1 MFIYVYMEGNNN
13 DEEKLS
19 NFCKIMLTRVD
30 MEKKFKKTD
39 KATLL
44 KLLNPKIPDKVIN
57 SYKKNNN
64 SWKED
69 SLLRIFDDC
78 FFNMFLTG
86 LKIQTDRLDPS
97 DDAIM
102 SQKIDYRYMDHIIR
116 GTVDEIKE
124 LQKEI
129 DDLKDSDSVPEKEY
143 YAMLAEKDQEILQ
156 QCNEIEI
163 LERKLA
169 DQRKH
174 FEDMI
179 QHERKTHN
187 KLMHNLENQIDK
199 MAGNDK

>member
-1 MFIYVYMEGNNN
+1 MEGHNNN

-97 DDAIM
+97 DDPIM

-156 QCNEIEI
+156 QSNEIGI

-179 QHERKTHN
+179 KHERKTHN
-187 KLMHNLENQIDK
+187 KLMNNLENQIDK
-199 MAGNDK
+199 MAGNDN

>member
-1 MFIYVYMEGNNN
+1 MEGHNNN
-13 DEEKLS
+13 DEEKLL

-39 KATLL
+39 KAILL
-44 KLLNPKIPDKVIN
+44 KLLNPKISDKVIN

-78 FFNMFLTG
+78 FFNMFMTG
-86 LKIQTDRLDPS
+86 MKIQSDRLDPS

-129 DDLKDSDSVPEKEY
+129 DDLKDSESVPEKEY
-143 YAMLAEKDQEILQ
+143 YDMMADKDREILQ
-156 QCNEIEI
+156 QCNEIGI

>member
-1 MFIYVYMEGNNN
+1 MEGHNSSACN
-13 DEEKLS
+13 DEEKLL

-30 MEKKFKKTD
+30 MDKKFKKTD

-57 SYKKNNN
+57 GYKKNNN

-86 LKIQTDRLDPS
+86 LKIQTDRLNPS
-97 DDAIM
+97 DDPII
-102 SQKIDYRYMDHIIR
+102 SQKFDYRYMDHIIQ

-129 DDLKDSDSVPEKEY
+129 DDLNDSDSVPEKEY
-143 YAMLAEKDQEILQ
+143 YNMLSEKDKEISEKDK
-156 QCNEIEI
+156 EIKL

-169 DQRKH
+169 EQRKF
-174 FEDMI
+174 FEDKMEH
-179 QHERKTHN
+179 QQKMHEQRVN
-187 KLMHNLENQIDK
+187 NLENVIDK
-199 MAGNDK
+199 MTGNNN

>member
-1 MFIYVYMEGNNN
+1 MEGHNNN

-97 DDAIM
+97 DDPIM

-156 QCNEIEI
+156 QSNEIGI

-179 QHERKTHN
+179 KHERKTHN
-187 KLMHNLENQIDK
+187 KLMNNLENQIDK

>member
-1 MFIYVYMEGNNN
+1 MEGHNSS
-13 DEEKLS
+13 DEEKLL

-30 MEKKFKKTD
+30 MDKKFKKTD

-57 SYKKNNN
+57 GYKKNNN

-86 LKIQTDRLDPS
+86 LKIQTDRLNPS
-97 DDAIM
+97 DDPII
-102 SQKIDYRYMDHIIR
+102 SQKFDYRYMDHIIQ

-129 DDLKDSDSVPEKEY
+129 DDLNDSDSVPEKEY
-143 YAMLAEKDQEILQ
+143 YNMLSEKDKEISEKDK
-156 QCNEIEI
+156 EIKL

-169 DQRKH
+169 EQRKF
-174 FEDMI
+174 FEDKMEH
-179 QHERKTHN
+179 QQKMHEQRVN
-187 KLMHNLENQIDK
+187 NLENVIDK
-199 MAGNDK
+199 MTGNNN

>member
-1 MFIYVYMEGNNN
+1 MEGLKKK
-13 DEEKLS
+13 DEEKLL

-39 KATLL
+39 KAILL
-44 KLLNPKIPDKVIN
+44 KLLNPKISDKVIN

-78 FFNMFLTG
+78 FFNMFITG
-86 LKIQTDRLDPS
+86 MKIQSDRLDPS
-97 DDAIM
+97 DDPIM
-102 SQKIDYRYMDHIIR
+102 SQKIDYRYMDYIIQ

-124 LQKEI
+124 LQKEV
-129 DDLKDSDSVPEKEY
+129 DDLKDSDSVPKKEY
-143 YAMLAEKDQEILQ
+143 YTMMAEKDQEILQ
-156 QCNEIEI
+156 QSNEIGI

-169 DQRKH
+169 EQRKH

-179 QHERKTHN
+179 KHERKTHN
-187 KLMHNLENQIDK
+187 KLMNNLENQIDK
-199 MAGNDK
+199 MAGNDN

>member
-1 MFIYVYMEGNNN
+1 MEGHNNN
-13 DEEKLS
+13 DEEKLL

-39 KATLL
+39 KAILL

-78 FFNMFLTG
+78 FFNMFMTG
-86 LKIQTDRLDPS
+86 MKIQSDRLDPS

-129 DDLKDSDSVPEKEY
+129 DDLKDSESVPEKEY
-143 YAMLAEKDQEILQ
+143 YDMMADKDREILQ
-156 QCNEIEI
+156 QCNEIGI

-174 FEDMI
+174 FEAMI

>member
-1 MFIYVYMEGNNN
+1 MEGHNSS
-13 DEEKLS
+13 DEEKLL

-30 MEKKFKKTD
+30 MDKKFKKTD

-57 SYKKNNN
+57 GYKKNNN

-86 LKIQTDRLDPS
+86 LKIQTDRLNPS
-97 DDAIM
+97 DDPII
-102 SQKIDYRYMDHIIR
+102 SQKFDYRYMDHIIQ

-129 DDLKDSDSVPEKEY
+129 DDLNDSDSVPEKEY
-143 YAMLAEKDQEILQ
+143 YNMLSEKDKEISEKDKDIKL
-156 QCNEIEI
+156 

-169 DQRKH
+169 EQRKF
-174 FEDMI
+174 FEDKMEH
-179 QHERKTHN
+179 QQKMHEQRVN
-187 KLMHNLENQIDK
+187 NLENVIDK
-199 MAGNDK
+199 MTGNNN

>member
-1 MFIYVYMEGNNN
+1 MEGHNNN
-13 DEEKLS
+13 DEEKLL

-39 KATLL
+39 KAILL

-78 FFNMFLTG
+78 FFNMFMTG
-86 LKIQTDRLDPS
+86 MKIQTDRLDPS
-97 DDAIM
+97 DDPIM

-129 DDLKDSDSVPEKEY
+129 DDLKDSDLVPEKEY
-143 YAMLAEKDQEILQ
+143 YAMMAEKDQEILQ
-156 QCNEIEI
+156 QCNEISI

>member
-1 MFIYVYMEGNNN
+1 MEGHNNN
-13 DEEKLS
+13 DEEKLL

-39 KATLL
+39 KAILL
-44 KLLNPKIPDKVIN
+44 KLLNPKISDKVIN

-78 FFNMFLTG
+78 FFNMFITG
-86 LKIQTDRLDPS
+86 MKIQSDRLDPS
-97 DDAIM
+97 DDPIM
-102 SQKIDYRYMDHIIR
+102 SQKIDYRYMDYIIQ

-124 LQKEI
+124 LQKEV
-129 DDLKDSDSVPEKEY
+129 DDLKDSDSVPKKEY
-143 YAMLAEKDQEILQ
+143 YTMMAEKDQEILQ
-156 QCNEIEI
+156 QSNEIGI

-169 DQRKH
+169 EQRKH

-179 QHERKTHN
+179 KHERKTHN
-187 KLMHNLENQIDK
+187 KLMNNLENQIDK
-199 MAGNDK
+199 MAGNDN

>member
-1 MFIYVYMEGNNN
+1 MEGHNSS
-13 DEEKLS
+13 DEEKLL

-30 MEKKFKKTD
+30 MDKKFKKTD

-57 SYKKNNN
+57 GYKKNNN

-97 DDAIM
+97 DDPII
-102 SQKIDYRYMDHIIR
+102 SQKFDYRYMDHIIQ

-129 DDLKDSDSVPEKEY
+129 DDLNDSDSVPEKEY
-143 YAMLAEKDQEILQ
+143 YNMLSEKDKEISEKDK
-156 QCNEIEI
+156 EIKL

-169 DQRKH
+169 EQRKF
-174 FEDMI
+174 FEDKMEH
-179 QHERKTHN
+179 QQKMHEQRVN
-187 KLMHNLENQIDK
+187 NLENVIDK
-199 MAGNDK
+199 MTGNNN

>member
-1 MFIYVYMEGNNN
+1 MEGHNSSACN
-13 DEEKLS
+13 DEEKLL

-30 MEKKFKKTD
+30 MDKKFKKTD

-57 SYKKNNN
+57 GYKKNNN

-97 DDAIM
+97 DDPII
-102 SQKIDYRYMDHIIR
+102 SQKFDYRYMDHIIQ

-129 DDLKDSDSVPEKEY
+129 DDLNDSDSVPEKEY
-143 YAMLAEKDQEILQ
+143 YNMLSEKDKEISEKDK
-156 QCNEIEI
+156 EIKL

-169 DQRKH
+169 EQRKF
-174 FEDMI
+174 FEDKMEH
-179 QHERKTHN
+179 QQKMHEQRVN
-187 KLMHNLENQIDK
+187 NLENVIDK
-199 MAGNDK
+199 MTGNNN

>member
-1 MFIYVYMEGNNN
+1 MEGHNNN
-13 DEEKLS
+13 DEEKLL
-19 NFCKIMLTRVD
+19 NFCKIILTRVD

-39 KATLL
+39 KAILL
-44 KLLNPKIPDKVIN
+44 KLLNPKISDKVIN

-78 FFNMFLTG
+78 FFNMFITG
-86 LKIQTDRLDPS
+86 MKIQSDRLDPS
-97 DDAIM
+97 DDPIM
-102 SQKIDYRYMDHIIR
+102 SQKIDYRYMDYIIQ

-129 DDLKDSDSVPEKEY
+129 DDLKDSDSVPKKEY
-143 YAMLAEKDQEILQ
+143 YTMMAEKDQEILQ
-156 QCNEIEI
+156 QCNDIGI

-179 QHERKTHN
+179 KHERKTHN
-187 KLMHNLENQIDK
+187 KLMNNLENQIDK
-199 MAGNDK
+199 MAGNDN

>member
-1 MFIYVYMEGNNN
+1 MEGHNSSACN
-13 DEEKLS
+13 DEEKLL

-30 MEKKFKKTD
+30 MDKKFKKTD

-57 SYKKNNN
+57 GYKKNNN

-86 LKIQTDRLDPS
+86 LKIQTDRLNPS
-97 DDAIM
+97 DDPII
-102 SQKIDYRYMDHIIR
+102 SQKFDYRYMDHIIQ

-129 DDLKDSDSVPEKEY
+129 DDLNDSDSVPEKEY
-143 YAMLAEKDQEILQ
+143 YNMLSEKDKEISEKDKDIKL
-156 QCNEIEI
+156 

-169 DQRKH
+169 EQRKF
-174 FEDMI
+174 FEDKMEH
-179 QHERKTHN
+179 QQKMHEQRVN
-187 KLMHNLENQIDK
+187 NLENVIDK
-199 MAGNDK
+199 MTGNNN

>member
-1 MFIYVYMEGNNN
+1 MEGHNNN
-13 DEEKLS
+13 DEEKLL

-97 DDAIM
+97 DDPIM

-156 QCNEIEI
+156 QSNEIGI

>member
-1 MFIYVYMEGNNN
+1 MEGHNSS
-13 DEEKLS
+13 DEEKLL

-30 MEKKFKKTD
+30 MDKKFKKTD

-57 SYKKNNN
+57 GYKKNNN

-97 DDAIM
+97 DDPII
-102 SQKIDYRYMDHIIR
+102 SQKFDYRYMDHIIQ

-129 DDLKDSDSVPEKEY
+129 DDLNDSDSVPEKEY
-143 YAMLAEKDQEILQ
+143 YNMLSEKDKEISEKDKDIKL
-156 QCNEIEI
+156 

-169 DQRKH
+169 EQRKF
-174 FEDMI
+174 FEDKMEH
-179 QHERKTHN
+179 QQKMHEQRVN
-187 KLMHNLENQIDK
+187 NLENVIDK
-199 MAGNDK
+199 MTGNNN

>member
-1 MFIYVYMEGNNN
+1 MEGHNNN

-97 DDAIM
+97 DDPIM

-129 DDLKDSDSVPEKEY
+129 DDLNDSDSVPEKEY

-156 QCNEIEI
+156 QCNEIGI

-169 DQRKH
+169 NQRKH

>member
-1 MFIYVYMEGNNN
+1 MEGNNN

-30 MEKKFKKTD
+30 IEKKFKKTD

>member
-1 MFIYVYMEGNNN
+1 MEGHNNN

-86 LKIQTDRLDPS
+86 LKIQSDRLDPS
-97 DDAIM
+97 DDAII
-102 SQKIDYRYMDHIIR
+102 SHKFDYRYMDHIIR

-156 QCNEIEI
+156 QCNEIGI

>member
-1 MFIYVYMEGNNN
+1 MEGNNN